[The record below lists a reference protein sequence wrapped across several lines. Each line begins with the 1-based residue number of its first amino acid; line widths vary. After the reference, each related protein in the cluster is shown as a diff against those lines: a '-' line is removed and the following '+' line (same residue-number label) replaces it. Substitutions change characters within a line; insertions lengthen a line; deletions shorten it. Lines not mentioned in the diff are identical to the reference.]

1 LNLSCTAF
9 LQASGIDA
17 IENTTAAISLQKNEN
32 SSQKLPGKN
41 LKLGRKPGRNQIMPE
56 ITQ

>member
-1 LNLSCTAF
+1 LK
-9 LQASGIDA
+9 ASGIDA
-17 IENTTAAISLQKNEN
+17 IESTTAAISLQKNEN